1 MSDDLGPP
9 RKPVPEPRPGSE
21 PAAERRPGDGTDGR
35 RTRTPATAVG
45 WEPEL
50 EELRRRQGFVREMGG
65 PEKVARHH
73 GQGKLTVR
81 ERVDALVDPG
91 TFHEIGSVTG
101 VADYDAEGRLTGLR
115 PANFIYGRADL
126 DGRRVVIEGD
136 DFTVRGGAADASIW
150 DKMVAAEQMAC
161 ELRLPLVRLVDGTG
175 GGGSV
180 KTIETDGRT
189 YVSQAIGWEHAVAN
203 LATVPVVGLGLG
215 SIAGLGS
222 ARLVTSHYSVLVR
235 GTSQVFVAG
244 PPVVARVGE
253 VVDKES
259 LGSAEM
265 HAGIG
270 AVDAVVDSEAEA
282 FAHARRFLSYL
293 PRSVYELPLRGAA
306 GEDDPN
312 RRDDWLLRAI
322 PRDRRKVYRMR
333 PIIEALVDRG
343 SFFEIGRAWGR
354 SLITGLARFDGW
366 PVGVAA
372 GDPYFY
378 GGAWTAD
385 ASLKMTRFAE
395 FAETF
400 HLPVVHLVDIP
411 GFLIGTQAERAGT
424 IRHGARALASVFQ
437 TTVPWCSIIVRK
449 CFGVAGAAH
458 MNTARLRYRYAWP
471 SADWGSLPVEGGI
484 EAAYKAE
491 LEAAEDRAVALRD
504 IEERLER
511 ARSPFR
517 TAEPYWVE
525 EIIDPRD
532 TRSLLC
538 EFANLAAP
546 LREPGPSRFTYRP

>member
-1 MSDDLGPP
+1 MSTNPDTLESG
-9 RKPVPEPRPGSE
+9 RGAGVAKAV
-21 PAAERRPGDGTDGR
+21 ERTARGAGEKAMARTAGR
-35 RTRTPATAVG
+35 IEEKATG

-50 EELRRRQGFVREMGG
+50 EELRRRQAFVGKMGG
-65 PEKVARHH
+65 PEKVARHR

-81 ERVDALVDPG
+81 ERVGGLLDPG

-101 VADYDAEGRLTGLR
+101 VASYDEEGRLTGLR
-115 PANFIYGRADL
+115 PANFIYGRGDL
-126 DGRRVVIEGD
+126 DGRRVVVEGD
-136 DFTVRGGAADASIW
+136 DFTVRGGAADASIR
-150 DKMVAAEQMAC
+150 DKMVAAEQMAR

-180 KTIETDGRT
+180 KTIETEGRT
-189 YVSQAIGWEHAVAN
+189 CVSQAIGWEHAVAN
-203 LATVPVVGLGLG
+203 LATVPVIGLGLG

-244 PPVVARVGE
+244 PPVVARIGE
-253 VVDKES
+253 MVDKEE
-259 LGSAEM
+259 LGRADM

-293 PRSVYELPLRGAA
+293 PQSVYELPPRGATD
-306 GEDDPN
+306 DDPA
-312 RRDDWLLRAI
+312 RREEWLIRAI

-333 PIIEALVDRG
+333 PIIEALVDVG
-343 SFFEIGRAWGR
+343 SFFEIGKAWGR
-354 SLITGLARFDGW
+354 SLITGLARLDGW
-366 PVGVAA
+366 PVAVVA
-372 GDPYFY
+372 GEPYHY
-378 GGAWTAD
+378 GAAWTAD

-395 FAETF
+395 LAETF

-491 LEAAEDRAVALRD
+491 LEAAEDREATLRD

-517 TAEPYWVE
+517 TAETYWVE

-532 TRSLLC
+532 TRALLC

-546 LREPGPSRFTYRP
+546 LREPGPTRFTYRP

>member
-1 MSDDLGPP
+1 MSTI
-9 RKPVPEPRPGSE
+9 PESSE
-21 PAAERRPGDGTDGR
+21 TRAASA
-35 RTRTPATAVG
+35 ATG

-50 EELRRRQGFVREMGG
+50 EELRRRQAFVGEMGG

-81 ERVDALVDPG
+81 ERVDGLLDPG
-91 TFHEIGSVTG
+91 SFHEIGSVTG
-101 VADYDAEGRLTGLR
+101 VASYDEEGRLTGLR
-115 PANFIYGRADL
+115 PANFIYGRGDL
-126 DGRRVVIEGD
+126 DGRRVVVEGD

-150 DKMVAAEQMAC
+150 DKMVAAEQMAR

-180 KTIETDGRT
+180 KTIETEGRT

-203 LATVPVVGLGLG
+203 LATVPVIGLGLG

-244 PPVVARVGE
+244 PPVVARIGE
-253 VVDKES
+253 MVDKEE
-259 LGSAEM
+259 LGHADM

-293 PRSVYELPLRGAA
+293 PQSVYELPPRGATD
-306 GEDDPN
+306 DDPA
-312 RRDDWLLRAI
+312 RREEWLIGAI

-333 PIIEALVDRG
+333 PIIEALVDVG
-343 SFFEIGRAWGR
+343 SFFEIGKAWGR
-354 SLITGLARFDGW
+354 SLITGLARLDGW
-366 PVGVAA
+366 PVAVVA
-372 GDPYFY
+372 GDPYHY
-378 GGAWTAD
+378 GAAWTAD

-395 FAETF
+395 LAETF
-400 HLPVVHLVDIP
+400 HVPVVHLVDIP
-411 GFLIGTQAERAGT
+411 GFLIGTRAERAGT

-491 LEAAEDRAVALRD
+491 LEAAEDREATLRD

-517 TAEPYWVE
+517 TAETYWVE

-532 TRSLLC
+532 TRALLC

-546 LREPGPSRFTYRP
+546 LREPGLTRFTYRP